1 MRYIKVLLLVLLFFF
16 VMMFFVQNQS
26 AFAEHVVL
34 KMDLAFFPK
43 MESVPMPIYTLM
55 LICFVAGAFVV
66 LLMLVW
72 DRVIISGK
80 LTASKRKVASLEKK
94 LEKTAGELAKV
105 NAEREASEEKLRA
118 DLADAENRLANA
130 LRLQSAE
137 IVK

>member
-16 VMMFFVQNQS
+16 VMLFFVQNQS
-26 AFAEHVVL
+26 AFAEHVIL
-34 KMDLAFFPK
+34 RMDLGFLPK

-55 LICFVAGAFVV
+55 LICFVLGAFVV

-72 DRVIISGK
+72 DRVIIAGK

-94 LEKTAGELAKV
+94 LEKTVSELAKISS
-105 NAEREASEEKLRA
+105 EREASEEKLRA

-130 LRLQSAE
+130 LRLQGSE